1 MLPALG
7 YAILFLETA
16 ILSLGLYALCRWSRW
31 TAVIGVPLALGWI
44 ALRLPDIAYRHDMG
58 VEDLGRAPFIPEYI
72 ASFAPILFLCV
83 GFFRRPRAA
92 SNHAMERTPDR
103 PGSTF

>member
-1 MLPALG
+1 MLPPLG

-16 ILSLGLYALCRWSRW
+16 VLSFGLYALCRWSRW

-44 ALRLPDIAYRHDMG
+44 ALRLPDTAYRHDMG

-72 ASFAPILFLCV
+72 ASFAPILFLFV
-83 GFFRRPRAA
+83 GFFRKRRDA
-92 SNHAMERTPDR
+92 SNQAIQRTADR
-103 PGSTF
+103 PSA